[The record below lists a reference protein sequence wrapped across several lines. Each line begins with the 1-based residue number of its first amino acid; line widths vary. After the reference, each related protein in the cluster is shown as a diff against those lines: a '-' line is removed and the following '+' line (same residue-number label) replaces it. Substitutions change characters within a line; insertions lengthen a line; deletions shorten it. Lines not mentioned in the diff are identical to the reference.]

1 MNKEAYMSSL
11 KTALTGFEEDLVQEI
26 VADYEERFCVGATQ
40 GKTEEQII
48 AELGSVEGLV
58 MELSEMQSFSQGP
71 TVTIN
76 INKANA
82 EETPESEAD
91 GATEQTEDTTQS
103 GNTYN
108 FHGSYTQEKSF
119 TESLDNLMR
128 KVGKVVDEAM
138 REAGHALEN
147 AMEQVEIHVE
157 EAKKRR
163 AAGDDVD
170 YNVNINFSSES
181 EKESGKEPNVE
192 QSGKGGANC
201 SKIVV
206 DAAIADVKMRR
217 TSNAIPTADCW
228 YYSHKTAIAYP
239 FYAYQ
244 EGDTFYV
251 GIRQES
257 RDKKS
262 GYFQFSWNPS
272 IEIEIGIPEGVQC
285 VTAGSGSGDLSV
297 TELSA
302 KTLKLRSGSGDIAV
316 SYFEGESCCIE
327 TSSGDSTLEKSK
339 VQTAE
344 LTARSGDCRV
354 FKLDVTKL
362 DADTASGDISACGV
376 VGERVHLRSMS
387 GDQRVDDVEAK
398 ELHVNTASGDV
409 DVTDSRG
416 GRVFVAAASGDVS
429 VSGDFTGYQVNSTS
443 GDVEVTS
450 RHDAD
455 VTAKSTSGDVEV
467 RVTEAKGHY
476 EVTMNSASGD
486 CNVTGYQDAAG
497 AQPGEKIYRIE
508 GKSIS
513 GDVTI
518 NFR

>member
-11 KTALTGFEEDLVQEI
+11 KAALTGFEEDLVQEI
-26 VADYEERFCVGATQ
+26 VADYEERFRVGAAQ
-40 GKTEEQII
+40 GKTEEQIV

-58 MELSEMQSFSQGP
+58 EELSEMQGITQEKRTDGQQ
-71 TVTIN
+71 
-76 INKANA
+76 
-82 EETPESEAD
+82 ESTGD
-91 GATEQTEDTTQS
+91 TKKDTE
-103 GNTYN
+103 NT
-108 FHGSYTQEKSF
+108 FHGTYTQEKSF
-119 TESLDNLMR
+119 SESLDSLMR

-163 AAGDDVD
+163 ANGEDVD

-192 QSGKGGANC
+192 QSGKGDAGC
-201 SKIVV
+201 TKIVV
-206 DAAIADVKMRR
+206 DAAIADVKIRR
-217 TSNAIPTADCW
+217 TGNEIPTADCQ
-228 YYSHKTAIAYP
+228 YYSHKTAMAYP

-251 GIRQES
+251 GIRQENQ
-257 RDKKS
+257 DKKS

-316 SYFEGESCCIE
+316 SYFDGENCCIE

-354 FKLDVTKL
+354 SKLEVTKL
-362 DADTASGDISACGV
+362 DVDTASGDISVYGV
-376 VGERVHLRSMS
+376 AGERIHLRSMS
-387 GDQRVDDVEAK
+387 GDQRADDVDAK
-398 ELHVNTASGDV
+398 ELHINTASGDV
-409 DVTDSRG
+409 EVTDCRG
-416 GRVFVAAASGDVS
+416 GRIFAATASGDLS
-429 VSGDFTGYQVNSTS
+429 VAGDFTGYQVNSTS

-455 VTAKSTSGDVEV
+455 VTAKSTSGNVEV
-467 RVTEAKGHY
+467 RITEAKGHY
-476 EVTMNSASGD
+476 EVTTHSVSGD
-486 CNVTGYQDAAG
+486 CSVTGYQDAAS
-497 AQPGEKIYRIE
+497 AQSGEKIYRIE

-513 GDVTI
+513 GDVMI
-518 NFR
+518 HFR